1 MTLLVR
7 FMLIVFELNI
17 QPLKMFCFTYSSS
30 IPLGESEISC
40 YSFNWTAINLFI
52 LTELKGS
59 IFFILIH
66 PDTGAQPDSASLVI
80 IYFTQSSAYQ
90 EVEVCYIC

>member
-1 MTLLVR
+1 
-7 FMLIVFELNI
+7 MLIVFELNI
-17 QPLKMFCFTYSSS
+17 QPLKMFCFTYSS

-66 PDTGAQPDSASLVI
+66 SDTGTEPDSASLVI